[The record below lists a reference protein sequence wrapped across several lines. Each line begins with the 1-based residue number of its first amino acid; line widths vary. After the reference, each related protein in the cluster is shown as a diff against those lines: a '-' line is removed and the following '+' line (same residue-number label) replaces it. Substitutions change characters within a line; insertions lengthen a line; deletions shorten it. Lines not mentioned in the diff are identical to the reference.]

1 VESFGLSGAEDW
13 TVTEV
18 EWSPLATRFNLL
30 RRGEDM
36 GPFQS
41 PLYGAHNLRDAVA
54 ALAACLGTGADI
66 EDLRSALP
74 GFGGVK
80 RRQEVVFSGGGVV
93 VVDDFA
99 HHPTALRETIHGL
112 RQRFAPARLV
122 ACFEPRSF
130 TCQTRLHQ
138 DALPEAFEEADW
150 ILLGPVAYSSKI
162 SAEDRLD
169 LGAVADRLALQGKQ
183 AQVVGE
189 PEEILRRLRGALGP
203 GDLVA
208 FFSSGAFHGLPQRL
222 ARTLEEK
229 AR

>member
-1 VESFGLSGAEDW
+1 
-13 TVTEV
+13 
-18 EWSPLATRFNLL
+18 
-30 RRGEDM
+30 
-36 GPFQS
+36 
-41 PLYGAHNLRDAVA
+41 VA
-54 ALAACLGTGADI
+54 ALAACLGAGADV
-66 EDLRSALP
+66 EDLRRALP

-99 HHPTALRETIHGL
+99 HHPTALKETIHGL
-112 RQRFAPARLV
+112 RQRFVPRRLV

-138 DALPEAFEEADW
+138 DTLPGAFEEADW

-162 SAEDRLD
+162 AAEDKLD
-169 LGAVADRLALQGKQ
+169 LAAVVERLESQGKQ
-183 AQVVGE
+183 AHVVGE
-189 PEEILRRLRGALGP
+189 PEEVIIRLSGSLRP

-222 ARTLEEK
+222 AVILGHAAGKGGAAEEGMEGRRMLE
-229 AR
+229 